1 MRRHARCGHPSF
13 HFIHRETDEEVARGQ
28 LKVEPEV
35 HQMGLRC
42 TCWWM
47 AAVLQQA
54 VEIVKTDLPCA
65 QYIMQKLELLANM

>member
-1 MRRHARCGHPSF
+1 M
-13 HFIHRETDEEVARGQ
+13 
-28 LKVEPEV
+28 EPEV

-54 VEIVKTDLPCA
+54 VEIGKNGLASCTIHYAETGAAREHVTDRN
-65 QYIMQKLELLANM
+65 E